1 MMQKAFSNLDKN
13 PIWLNKEKG
22 ISIKRVTISGISNAQ
37 SLHVKK
43 DKDGKPIL
51 MRMVEIFLWILL
63 IQAIIIMWQFI
74 IDQL

>member
-1 MMQKAFSNLDKN
+1 MMQKKHSPILMKN

-43 DKDGKPIL
+43 DKDGKPSIG
-51 MRMVEIFLWILL
+51 WK
-63 IQAIIIMWQFI
+63 W
-74 IDQL
+74 